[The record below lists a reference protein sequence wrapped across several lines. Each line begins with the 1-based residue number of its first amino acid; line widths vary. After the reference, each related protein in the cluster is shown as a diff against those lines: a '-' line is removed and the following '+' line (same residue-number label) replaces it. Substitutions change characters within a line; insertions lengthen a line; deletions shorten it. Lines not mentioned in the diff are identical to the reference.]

1 MPAPAVSEDIL
12 AEYSAGVDSPPPLPL
27 SLKEARRQGYS
38 GGGSLHAML
47 CGSWAVTGRVCVCS
61 VDQLDKRRASGGG
74 CVCFPVITATDARY
88 PGARPVEFAYLPRTS
103 ERSAGS
109 QHGGP
114 VTAMA
119 SHEVSLH
126 ALLLRGNTD
135 ALVEVDGEME
145 GTPLIAHQ
153 TAGDAI
159 MAKGLNR
166 SLTAKP
172 TGMKDDTR
180 FREGAAIVCPRSVET
195 KRSYRTSVA
204 DAYTASNHDTHRYK
218 FGGVTFL
225 RVEEPGQLVKLVG
238 RLDQLRSNGLLADNS
253 WAGIRRVVGAVW
265 SMTHRWHP
273 CPVEWRPTTK
283 RKRARDEPAAPAP
296 RARSAVQLANSS
308 PAASPTAS
316 PDAGA
321 PCASTL
327 AAAETPA
334 ARPAGQPSASSE
346 ASNAAAQAP
355 RELPVQEAMET
366 VADNLP
372 AWTLSLMANRAKAAK
387 LVALALVNPAT
398 RSLVQHLATHGG
410 GAMLASP
417 TPLSLPTLRC
427 RR

>member
-172 TGMKDDTR
+172 TGMTPIR
-180 FREGAAIVCPRSVET
+180 AI
-195 KRSYRTSVA
+195 
-204 DAYTASNHDTHRYK
+204 
-218 FGGVTFL
+218 
-225 RVEEPGQLVKLVG
+225 
-238 RLDQLRSNGLLADNS
+238 RLKQ
-253 WAGIRRVVGAVW
+253 
-265 SMTHRWHP
+265 
-273 CPVEWRPTTK
+273 
-283 RKRARDEPAAPAP
+283 
-296 RARSAVQLANSS
+296 
-308 PAASPTAS
+308 
-316 PDAGA
+316 
-321 PCASTL
+321 
-327 AAAETPA
+327 
-334 ARPAGQPSASSE
+334 
-346 ASNAAAQAP
+346 
-355 RELPVQEAMET
+355 
-366 VADNLP
+366 
-372 AWTLSLMANRAKAAK
+372 
-387 LVALALVNPAT
+387 
-398 RSLVQHLATHGG
+398 
-410 GAMLASP
+410 
-417 TPLSLPTLRC
+417 
-427 RR
+427 